1 MFGSKNSKRI
11 GFSECHERN
20 MPRTFKNRLNV
31 TIEELVNLLHKKYEK
46 LHYEKDKFN
55 RKQNGFSRK

>member
-31 TIEELVNLLHKKYEK
+31 TIEELVNLHIVV
-46 LHYEKDKFN
+46 
-55 RKQNGFSRK
+55 RKASLRER